1 VALLL
6 AAPVWAQ
13 QAQGGEAP
21 QATMPVLQDEE
32 PPEPPYDW
40 TFSFGIGRSSGATVI
55 GSVAD
60 EELGTITAFEIGSGT
75 LFEARAARRVWW
87 RLGGEAELGYA
98 SPGLDAIQSDSDG
111 ANRIRFQYAEL
122 DEIYASA
129 SLRLDLV
136 DAWITPFLRSGV
148 AVVHGSTDGGE
159 SSTKPAFLFG
169 GGVEVGIRGPLYAR
183 ADVTGL
189 RSSTDPA
196 ALTGGVLEMGSVATH
211 VLWTFG
217 VGIRY

>member
-32 PPEPPYDW
+32 RPGPPYDW
-40 TFSFGIGRSSGATVI
+40 AFSLGIGRSSGATVI

-60 EELGTITAFEIGSGT
+60 EELGTITAFQIGSGT
-75 LFEARAARRVWW
+75 LFEARAAKRVWW

-98 SPGLDAIQSDSDG
+98 SPGLDAIQSNEDGSD
-111 ANRIRFQYAEL
+111 RSRFQFAEL
-122 DEIYASA
+122 NEVYVSA
-129 SLRLDLV
+129 SVRLDMV
-136 DAWITPFLRSGV
+136 DAWITPFLLGGV
-148 AVVHGSTDGGE
+148 AVVN
-159 SSTKPAFLFG
+159 SSTAGDSTAKPAFLFG
-169 GGVEVGIRGPLYAR
+169 GGVEVGVRGPLYFR

-196 ALTGGVLEMGSVATH
+196 ALTGGVLETGSVATR
-211 VLWTFG
+211 VLWTVG
-217 VGIRY
+217 LGIRY